1 MEDVAKSRGGEYAVA
16 AAILAVAMAS
26 RFALD
31 QVLPGRLPFIT
42 FFPALIATAYLCSF
56 RTSVVVL
63 LISMVLGAYGFSPPP
78 EQGTLYRVLAGGVF
92 LLVGGVMIYLV
103 AELKS
108 ARERSHRQEEQ
119 LELINRELKH
129 RLKNLFTISASIC
142 TQTIKSGAP
151 PDEMARAVAGRI
163 HAIASAQDTLSV
175 TSTVGADVAS
185 LSKTMLA
192 NLAPGP
198 DKLLLSGPPAVL
210 PADVTTPFALV
221 LHELG
226 TNSLKYGAWS
236 DNGRVEASWA
246 AADGML
252 TFNWQELDGPHVA
265 PPIREGLGSA
275 LIKRGLPTATVEHDL
290 KPEGLQC
297 RIELPLTARA

>member
-1 MEDVAKSRGGEYAVA
+1 MENGAKTRWGEYAIA
-16 AAILAVAMAS
+16 AAIVAVAMAC
-26 RFALD
+26 RLALD
-31 QVLPGRLPFIT
+31 QFLPGRLPFIT
-42 FFPALIATAYLCSF
+42 FFPALIASAYLCSLP
-56 RTSVVVL
+56 TSIVVL
-63 LISMVLGAYGFSPPP
+63 LISAVVGAYGFSPLA
-78 EQGTLYRVLAGGVF
+78 EHDVLYRALAGAVF

-103 AELKS
+103 SELKK
-108 ARERSHRQEEQ
+108 AREKSLRHEEQ

-142 TQTIKSGAP
+142 TQTIKSGAS

-175 TSTVGADVAS
+175 TSAVGADVAS
-185 LSKTMLA
+185 LSKMLLT
-192 NLAPGP
+192 NLAPAP
-198 DKLLLSGPPAVL
+198 DKLFLSGPPAVL

-236 DNGRVEASWA
+236 DNGRVEATWA
-246 AADGML
+246 VSGGL
-252 TFNWQELDGPHVA
+252 LKFGWHELDGPRVA

-275 LIKRGLPTATVEHDL
+275 LIKRGLPKAKVEHDF

-297 RIELPLTARA
+297 RIELPL